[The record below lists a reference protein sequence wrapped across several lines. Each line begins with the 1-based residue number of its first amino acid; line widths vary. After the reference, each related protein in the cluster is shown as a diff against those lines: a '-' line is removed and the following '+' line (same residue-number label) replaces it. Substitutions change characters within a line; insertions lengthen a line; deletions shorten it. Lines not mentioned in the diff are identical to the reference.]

1 MITATTDIDMDQYLE
16 TAHDLAD
23 LVRTATDRIEAER
36 RIPPDIS
43 NEIADRGFFRLLLP
57 RSLGGAEME
66 HPDFLKI
73 VRVFAEVDASVAW
86 CINQNNVFST
96 NAVRVSAETAREIW
110 TVQRNVVTNGPPV
123 SGTRADVVDGGYR
136 LSGRWNF
143 SSGIPHATWVA
154 ALTPVFHP
162 GQEEPSETRTL
173 LLPKKQVKMLD
184 IWQVGGLR
192 GTGSLS
198 FEADDVFVPAAH
210 SYPTTAKSSEPGPIY
225 VLPTT
230 MMFCSGFATVALGT
244 ARAGLDAAIELSK
257 SKTQHFQQAKMS
269 DLSTTQ
275 RMVGQ
280 AEAIWNSARAFLNE
294 ASLAMWA
301 GAKANHSLTME
312 ERINVRLSST
322 HAIRQAAEVVDIAYA
337 LCGSSA
343 IFAVNPIQRRFQ
355 DVHTITQQVQGRLTH
370 YDTAGQFFLGL
381 EPGGI
386 F

>member
-1 MITATTDIDMDQYLE
+1 MITATTDIDIDQYLE
-16 TAHDLAD
+16 TAHDLSD

-96 NAVRVSAETAREIW
+96 NAVHVCEETAREIW

-123 SGTRADVVDGGYR
+123 PGTRADVVEGGYR

-154 ALTPVFHP
+154 ALTPIFHP
-162 GQEEPSETRTL
+162 GQEEPSEMRTL

-280 AEAIWNSARAFLNE
+280 AEAIWNAARAFLDE

-301 GAKANHSLTME
+301 GATANHSLTME

-370 YDTAGQFFLGL
+370 YDTAGQFFLDL

>member
-1 MITATTDIDMDQYLE
+1 MTTAQTDVPHLLK

-73 VRVFAEVDASVAW
+73 VRVFAEADASVAW

-96 NAVRVSAETAREIW
+96 NAVRVPEETATEIW

-123 SGTRADVVDGGYR
+123 AGSRADVVEGGYR
-136 LSGRWNF
+136 LSGCWNF
-143 SSGIPHATWVA
+143 SSGFPHASWLA
-154 ALTPVFHP
+154 ALTPIYHA
-162 GQEEPSETRTL
+162 GDDEPFEMRTL
-173 LLPKKQVKMLD
+173 LIPKSEARPLD
-184 IWQVGGLR
+184 VWQVAGLR

-198 FEADDVFVPAAH
+198 FEADDVFVPAAR
-210 SYPTTAKSSEPGPIY
+210 SYPTNAKSSEPGPIY

-257 SKTQHFQQAKMS
+257 SKAQHFQQAKMS

-280 AEAIWNSARAFLNE
+280 AEAIWHAARAFLNE
-294 ASLAMWA
+294 ASLEMWA

-370 YDTAGQFFLGL
+370 YDTAGQYFLDI
-381 EPGGI
+381 EPTGI